1 MNRGL
6 RAVMLFLLNR
16 RYIGGKHFP
25 EKNIVKAKTRYLQK
39 KEMRD
44 FEKEYKEVVNAVFL
58 LRSKK
63 RTGKGSDWHISLN
76 PNKLKELLE
85 MLEENDKE

>member
-25 EKNIVKAKTRYLQK
+25 EKNLVKAKAIYFQK
-39 KEMRD
+39 RERRN
-44 FEKEYKEVVNAVFL
+44 FEKEYKEAVNELFL